1 MIKRFKSLMSAIVLA
16 ALAAALAL
24 PAAALATEGETES
37 ESTASQPL
45 YLALGDSITWGYEPN
60 GKDAAGTQLTDE
72 CFVNILAT
80 DKGYTVENEA
90 AIGNTATGILEQLSS
105 GTLDDSIKQAKVITI
120 TCGGNDLMQVVYERT
135 AQTYN
140 TVNPDDK
147 MQITADDVIAILANP
162 QDERRNSIKIMAYWA
177 IISKYKDSEGNN
189 SYLEDCS
196 EFKAT
201 LNTYIENLNTITAQ
215 IKKLNPTVR
224 IFVAT
229 QYNPYGHF
237 SGTYQLINTHVGA
250 CAKQLND
257 AIANNAPIGGYTVAD
272 VYAAFVGNTAT
283 YCNASE
289 TGPNID
295 FHPSVAG
302 HAAIAKVFESV
313 VPGVATVT
321 AGEFSKTYGDPDPT
335 FSATETGVKTGDTLT
350 YTFSRK
356 TGEDVGDYTL
366 TPSGSEDQGS
376 YLVYYASG
384 KLTITA
390 KSIVPDSTSTP
401 DDEKTGISVS
411 GIANVTYDGK
421 DHKLEP
427 VISDAQ
433 TGATLKA
440 GTDYTLAYSGDT
452 TELGTVTITVT
463 GTGNYTGS
471 FELSY
476 QIVEDASGD
485 GDDGP
490 SGDDDDDSGSDASG
504 DDDTDGNADDSGSG
518 DDNDDADADGSGS
531 SNANDSDSST
541 ASNATSGGL
550 ARTADNN
557 GITAALLLSLLVAS
571 GACLMRVRQNGMA
584 RAHQVRGAHARQR
597 SRG

>member
-1 MIKRFKSLMSAIVLA
+1 MTKCFKSLMSAVALL

-24 PAAALATEGETES
+24 PAAALATESETEG

-72 CFVNILAT
+72 CFVNILAA

-189 SYLEDCS
+189 SYLEGCS

-237 SGTYQLINTHVGA
+237 SGTYKKINEHVGA
-250 CAKQLND
+250 CTKQLND
-257 AIANNAPIGGYTVAD
+257 AIANNAPTGGYTVAD
-272 VYAAFVGNTAT
+272 VYTAFVGNTAT

-350 YTFSRK
+350 YTFSRE
-356 TGEDVGDYTL
+356 TGEDVGNYTL
-366 TPSGSEDQGS
+366 TPSGDENQGS

-390 KSIVPDSTSTP
+390 KSIVPDSASTP

-440 GTDYTLAYSGDT
+440 GTDYKLTYSGDT

-485 GDDGP
+485 
-490 SGDDDDDSGSDASG
+490 DDDDSGSDASG
-504 DDDTDGNADDSGSG
+504 DDDADDSGSG

-531 SNANDSDSST
+531 SNANDSDSAT

-550 ARTADNN
+550 ARTADSN
-557 GITAALLLSLLVAS
+557 GITAAILLSLLVAS
-571 GACLMRVRQNGMA
+571 GACLMRARQNGMA
-584 RAHQVRGAHARQR
+584 RAHEARGAHARQR